1 LYVQSDVNVQNMAGN
16 TALHYAIMYK
26 HAEVAEVLMRSGAD
40 EALPN
45 RHGQMPFDMEGRAHP

>member
-1 LYVQSDVNVQNMAGN
+1 VQNLAGN

-26 HAEVAEVLMRSGAD
+26 HGEVAEMLMRSGAD

-45 RHGQMPFDMEGRAHP
+45 RHGQMPFDMEGGSFP